1 MKGFLFVKVGSSG
14 PDYSVSAETQPT
26 PQYSVPAEQQ
36 YTPQYS
42 VPSEQQYTPPVT
54 STTPLAPETPQTGLS
69 NEQTYPQTQLY
80 QPVAPHGTSKKII
93 GYYGEILSMIF
104 LMFWSRFVL
113 TTFQLYTKLDGNGM
127 IEKSLLTPKIWI
139 LEKYKE

>member
-26 PQYSVPAEQQ
+26 PQYSVPAA
-36 YTPQYS
+36 
-42 VPSEQQYTPPVT
+42 SEQQYTPPVT

-127 IEKSLLTPKIWI
+127 IEKNLLTPKIWI